1 MNTQNSGGAAGRE
14 TAAEGKDRD
23 GPGPGGA
30 AAEGKDAGEGSGGNP
45 GEQRVT
51 EPTTAYRRLKA
62 HSSVGEAEYAMLK
75 VEEGHHRGLVRSVPM
90 SYMLRG
96 RSAVMLDNAAGQKG
110 VASSSSGV
118 YGLAGAA
125 PPDDPYAHSTS
136 VDTIDYFLSHSWRD
150 SRICKW
156 LIMLYAINHTFAM
169 LSGMSI
175 SILFLVLEGAGV
187 PLPTIHNCVPIPSG
201 QFTPPSNA
209 TGFDDLCPGGP
220 FFPICN
226 GIPMGAFVAVYL
238 VLFFVGHK
246 LPGRKAA
253 RLGVFLDKACISQD
267 DPELKAAGI
276 AALGATVASSTNLLA
291 CASTDYFERLWCNYE
306 VAIFLRIREARNV
319 MLVPLGLPSLFLA
332 GLVLNLISLYLIDV
346 NPTQFISNGHNS
358 SGIDTGNPY
367 WDSFLAMSPGA
378 VGYV

>member
-1 MNTQNSGGAAGRE
+1 MCVLLSRSFPSSMVIRLITPPPLPRVRVPPPHLPCTSASPFSIAPAHEADTAREIYRTMSTQQDGGGAAGGGG
-14 TAAEGKDRD
+14 AAPEGKDRD

-175 SILFLVLEGAGV
+175 SILFLRSTTVSRFPRVSLRLRLTRRGATTSAPAG
-187 PLPTIHNCVPIPSG
+187 PS
-201 QFTPPSNA
+201 SRSA
-209 TGFDDLCPGGP
+209 
-220 FFPICN
+220 
-226 GIPMGAFVAVYL
+226 MAF
-238 VLFFVGHK
+238 
-246 LPGRKAA
+246 RWA
-253 RLGVFLDKACISQD
+253 RLSPSTSYSSLWATSCLVARRRASAC
-267 DPELKAAGI
+267 
-276 AALGATVASSTNLLA
+276 SSTRRA
-291 CASTDYFERLWCNYE
+291 FRKTT
-306 VAIFLRIREARNV
+306 RN
-319 MLVPLGLPSLFLA
+319 
-332 GLVLNLISLYLIDV
+332 
-346 NPTQFISNGHNS
+346 
-358 SGIDTGNPY
+358 
-367 WDSFLAMSPGA
+367 
-378 VGYV
+378 